1 MLKKKKKL
9 SKKEIKQDKLV
20 EFYYKAYGFFEDNKS
35 RVLTYGVVVIVIAAA
50 LVFYFNHDSEENA
63 AAGDQLATVISLYD
77 QGSYLEA
84 IEGQAGTDVIG
95 LKKIVAQYGGTEN
108 GETAK
113 IYLANS
119 YNRLGN
125 IDEAF
130 KYYKDYGGSISMF
143 KATALAGQAG
153 YYADKKEYE
162 KAAEL
167 YKKAAS
173 VSKTDVLNS
182 DYLLNA
188 GINYVSAG
196 EKSQAKSVFEKI
208 KKDYASSSASREV
221 NKYLELVD

>member
-20 EFYYKAYGFFEDNKS
+20 EFYYKAYGFFDDNKS
-35 RVLTYGVVVIVIAAA
+35 RILTYGVVVIVIAAA
-50 LVFYFNHDSEENA
+50 LVFYFNHNNEENTE
-63 AAGDQLATVISLYD
+63 AGIQLASVLQSYD
-77 QGSYLEA
+77 QGAYLNA
-84 IEGQAGTDVIG
+84 IEGQAGTNVIG
-95 LKKIVAQYGGTEN
+95 LRKIVAQYGSTEN

-119 YNRLGN
+119 YNRLGKTE
-125 IDEAF
+125 DAF
-130 KYYKDYGGSISMF
+130 KYYKDYNGSIPMY

-162 KAAEL
+162 KAADL

-173 VSKTDVLNS
+173 ISETDVLNS

-188 GINYVSAG
+188 GINYINAG
-196 EKSQAKSVFEKI
+196 EKSKAKSMFEKI
-208 KKDYASSSASREV
+208 KKDYATSSAYREI

>member
-35 RVLTYGVVVIVIAAA
+35 RVLTFGIVAIVIAAA
-50 LVFYFNHDSEENA
+50 LVFYFNHNSEENTE
-63 AAGDQLATVISLYD
+63 AGIQLANVLQSYD
-77 QGSYLEA
+77 QGAYLNA
-84 IEGQAGTDVIG
+84 IEGQAGTNIIG

-119 YNRLGN
+119 YNRLGKPG
-125 IDEAF
+125 DAF
-130 KYYKDYGGSISMF
+130 KYYKDYDGSIPMY
-143 KATALAGQAG
+143 KATAYAGQAG

-162 KAAEL
+162 KAADL
-167 YKKAAS
+167 YRKAAS
-173 VSKTDVLNS
+173 VSETDVLNS

-188 GINYVSAG
+188 GINYINAG
-196 EKSQAKSVFEKI
+196 EKSKAKSMFEKI
-208 KKDYASSSASREV
+208 KKDYASSTADREV
-221 NKYLELVD
+221 NKYMELVD